1 MADTNTKKVM
11 YELQG
16 DDTGLIRT
24 INSALKKIDALDA
37 KLSRIAS
44 RRDISAVKEGETRD
58 AIKRISAI
66 MSSLNALDK
75 MRTQL
80 AAIDIRLLTKDQL
93 ALIKTAVAEINA
105 MSKNLGKAADAGS
118 VTQETLTNTSKR
130 INELRKAFRLSNIE
144 LEQTS
149 SNTNRMNA
157 SFEASTQIAADFRH
171 AVSRLAATLRRIAG
185 VIRTTYRISS
195 ELFALAADF
204 GETMNKFNVVA
215 GNTSEQLNEFATSMH
230 NAFGIDISD
239 IYDATASFKSI
250 SNSIGLADD
259 KAVIFSTTLSKLAVD
274 LSSLYNTPVE
284 QAMNAL
290 TSGLH
295 GQLRPLKNYNIYLY
309 ETNLQQTTL
318 AYGITKNVSAMNE
331 SERVLLRYLSVLQQ
345 SNEAQGDMA
354 RTLKSAANQMKI
366 TQAQL
371 TQVKRSLGQIVTV
384 IVMVALPAI
393 NVIFAALA
401 KVAEFI
407 AQTLGYSLE
416 DFTVGVS
423 NALED
428 GEDSIED
435 YSDALNGLLAPL
447 DEINTA
453 NKGTNSLEDVLA
465 IDPAILNALA
475 TYDNLMGSISNNIGS
490 VSDAISQGLEGTL
503 IVDMIQLAAGALK
516 VFGRAIDFVVE
527 HWEAFEPVVKT
538 LINLLSIFLGITVVK
553 TFIGWGTA
561 IVGLV
566 AKLKAFAITVP
577 LATKTINGALLT
589 TSSAVSGLTLA
600 LGALSFAASYALFS
614 TFFDQFDSQTR
625 KTIGTISLLISLL
638 GAATIAWAAY
648 HGAMTLGV
656 AIPALAAS
664 IGVAAASARAA
675 LPQMATGGV
684 VSSPTVAMIGEGKY
698 DEAVVPLGNS
708 PQFKSMKESI
718 ADEVANRV
726 IGRSSLSAGEQK
738 YIILNVN
745 GKEFARAILPDM
757 ATVAPQV
764 GVTIKR

>member
-44 RRDISAVKEGETRD
+44 RKDISVVKEGETRD

-80 AAIDIRLLTKDQL
+80 SAIDITVLTKDQL
-93 ALIKTAVAEINA
+93 TLVKTAATEINEMA
-105 MSKNLGKAADAGS
+105 KKLGKAADAGK

-130 INELRKAFRLSNIE
+130 LNELRKAFRLSNID

-149 SNTNRMNA
+149 SNTRKVND
-157 SFEASTQIAADFRH
+157 SFEASAQAAADFRY
-171 AVSRLAATLRRIAG
+171 AANRLAVALRRVAG
-185 VIRTTYRISS
+185 VIRTTYRIAS
-195 ELFALAADF
+195 ELFTLAADF

-215 GNTSEQLNEFATSMH
+215 GTTSKQLSEFADSMH
-230 NAFGIDISD
+230 DAFGIDISD

-259 KAVIFSTTLSKLAVD
+259 KAVTFSTTLSKLAVD
-274 LSSLYNTPVE
+274 LSSLYNTSVK

-309 ETNLQQTTL
+309 ETNLQQTALT
-318 AYGITKNVSAMNE
+318 YGITKNVSAMNE
-331 SERVLLRYLSVLQQ
+331 SERVLLRYLSALQQ

-423 NALED
+423 DALED
-428 GEDSIED
+428 GEDSIDD

-465 IDPAILNALA
+465 IDPSILNALA
-475 TYDNLMGSISNNIGS
+475 TYDNLMGSISNNIGN

-516 VFGRAIDFVVE
+516 VFGQAIDFVVA

-538 LINLLSIFLGITVVK
+538 LINLLSILLGITIVK
-553 TFIGWGTA
+553 TFISWGTA
-561 IVGLV
+561 IAGLV
-566 AKLKAFAITVP
+566 TKVKVFTATIP

-664 IGVAAASARAA
+664 IGIAAASARAA
-675 LPQMATGGV
+675 LPQMAAGGV

-726 IGRSSLSAGEQK
+726 IGRSSLSASEQK

>member
-44 RRDISAVKEGETRD
+44 RKDISAVKEGETRD

-66 MSSLNALDK
+66 MSSLSALDK

-80 AAIDIRLLTKDQL
+80 SAIDITVLTKDQL
-93 ALIKTAVAEINA
+93 TLVKTAATEINEMA
-105 MSKNLGKAADAGS
+105 KKLGKAADAGK

-130 INELRKAFRLSNIE
+130 LNELRKAFRLSNID

-149 SNTNRMNA
+149 SNTRKVND
-157 SFEASTQIAADFRH
+157 SFEASAQAAADFRY
-171 AVSRLAATLRRIAG
+171 AANRLAVALRRVTG
-185 VIRTTYRISS
+185 VIRTTYRIAS
-195 ELFALAADF
+195 ELFTLAADF

-215 GNTSEQLNEFATSMH
+215 GTTSKQLSEFADSMH
-230 NAFGIDISD
+230 DAFGIDISD

-259 KAVIFSTTLSKLAVD
+259 KAVTFSTTLSKLAVD
-274 LSSLYNTPVE
+274 LSSLYNTSVE

-295 GQLRPLKNYNIYLY
+295 GQLKPLKNYNIYLY
-309 ETNLQQTTL
+309 ETNLQQTALT
-318 AYGITKNVSAMNE
+318 YGITKNVSAMNE
-331 SERVLLRYLSVLQQ
+331 SERVLLRYLSALQQ

-423 NALED
+423 DALED

-465 IDPAILNALA
+465 IDPSILNALT

-516 VFGRAIDFVVE
+516 VFGQAIDFVVD
-527 HWEAFEPVVKT
+527 HWETFEPVVKT
-538 LINLLSIFLGITVVK
+538 LINLLSILLGITIVK
-553 TFIGWGTA
+553 TFISWGTA
-561 IVGLV
+561 IAGLV
-566 AKLKAFAITVP
+566 TKVKVFTATIP

-664 IGVAAASARAA
+664 IGIAAASARAA

-726 IGRSSLSAGEQK
+726 IGRSSLSASEQK

>member
-24 INSALKKIDALDA
+24 INSALKKIDALDT

-44 RRDISAVKEGETRD
+44 RKDISTVKEGETRD

-80 AAIDIRLLTKDQL
+80 SAIDITVLTKDQL
-93 ALIKTAVAEINA
+93 ALVKTATTEINEMA
-105 MSKNLGKAADAGS
+105 KKLGKATDAGK
-118 VTQETLTNTSKR
+118 VTQETLTDTSKR
-130 INELRKAFRLSNIE
+130 LNELRKAFRSSNIE

-149 SNTNRMNA
+149 SNTNRVHNSFVA
-157 SFEASTQIAADFRH
+157 SAQAADDFRYAMNH
-171 AVSRLAATLRRIAG
+171 LAIALRRVAS
-185 VIRTTYRISS
+185 VVRTTYRMAS
-195 ELFALAADF
+195 ELFTLAADF
-204 GETMNKFNVVA
+204 GETINKFNVVA
-215 GNTSEQLNEFATSMH
+215 GTTSKQLDAFAESMH
-230 NAFGIDISD
+230 NAFGIDTGD
-239 IYDATASFKSI
+239 IYDSLATFKSI
-250 SNSIGLADD
+250 SNSIGLADE
-259 KAVIFSTTLSKLAVD
+259 KAVTFTTTLSKLAVD
-274 LSSLYNTPVE
+274 LSSLYNTSAE

-290 TSGLH
+290 TTGLH
-295 GQLRPLKNYNIYLY
+295 GQLKPLKNYNIYLY
-309 ETNLQQTTL
+309 ETNLQQTALT
-318 AYGITKNVSAMNE
+318 YGITKNVNAMNE
-331 SERVLLRYLSVLQQ
+331 SERILLRYLSVLQQ
-345 SNEAQGDMA
+345 STKAQGDMT

-371 TQVKRSLGQIVTV
+371 TQVKRNLGQIVTV
-384 IVMVALPAI
+384 IVMIALPAV
-393 NVIFAALA
+393 NVLLAALA

-407 AQTLGYSLE
+407 AQTLGYSLD
-416 DFTVGVS
+416 DFVAGVS

-428 GEDSIED
+428 GEDSID
-435 YSDALNGLLAPL
+435 SYSDALNSLLAPL

-453 NKGTNSLEDVLA
+453 NAGTSSLEDALA
-465 IDPAILNALA
+465 IDPSILNALA
-475 TYDNLMGSISNNIGS
+475 TYDNLMGSIQNNIGTT
-490 VSDAISQGLEGTL
+490 AETIAQGLEGTL

-516 VFGRAIDFVVE
+516 VLGQSIQFVVD
-527 HWEAFEPVVKT
+527 HWDALEPLVKT
-538 LINLLSIFLGITVVK
+538 LINLLSILIGIAITK
-553 TFIGWGTA
+553 TFIKWGTA
-561 IVGLV
+561 VVGLV
-566 AKLKAFAITVP
+566 TKIKIFSKTIP
-577 LATKTINGALLT
+577 LATKTIDGALVS

-600 LGALSFAASYALFS
+600 LSALSFAASYALAS

-625 KTIGTISLLISLL
+625 KLIGTITLLISIL

-648 HGAMTLGV
+648 HGAMSLGT
-656 AIPALAAS
+656 AIPALATS
-664 IGVAAASARAA
+664 IGIAAASARAM

-684 VSSPTVAMIGEGKY
+684 VSSPTVAMIGEGRY

-726 IGRSSLSAGEQK
+726 IGRSSPSAGEQK

-745 GKEFARAILPDM
+745 GREFARAILPDM

-764 GVTIKR
+764 GVKIKQ